1 MAAGGYT
8 GRNPGHNEPAL
19 DPTTVDGV
27 GAVLPAPAEPREPT
41 PPAVDADSPTATGG
55 RIHIDL
61 GPTAAAHVRKP
72 DPVVWAIAAVVF
84 AAYTAISVYKYLA
97 LQPSSWD
104 LGIFTEAVKQYANFR
119 APIVDLR
126 APGLNLLGDHFHPI
140 IALLGPFFRLFP
152 SPVTLLVAQA
162 LLAAISVIPVGRAAA
177 DLLGTGASRA
187 IAAAYGL
194 SWGLQQLV
202 SYDFHEVA
210 FAVPLLACSLSA
222 LVRGKYRAA
231 VWWAVPLVFVKEDQG
246 FTVAAIGL
254 LLAYAYRQRAAG
266 LLLAGWGLAWST
278 LAIDVIVPYFNRQHQ
293 YWYFTAAQGQSG
305 SLTPGHLLG
314 QLFASPSAKLPT
326 LALIGLV
333 TMFATVRSPV
343 ALAAIPGLVFRFVSP
358 VPASW
363 GTAWHYN
370 ATVMPIVFIAAIDGL
385 ARMRAAEHDAIGDHV
400 TWVGRTARGAGIA
413 LGRHGPAMM
422 LAVALALA
430 FQFPLSNLWDPRT
443 YTPSPQL
450 AAARAGMALVPSGAT
465 VTTDLELLA
474 PLAART
480 GTYWIGNQSK
490 RPWLG
495 VYPANPPTQY
505 FVLDEY
511 SLDWNGQPP
520 SSLTSYVHSIEP
532 GKGYQLIFS
541 RDGIFVY
548 RR

>member
-1 MAAGGYT
+1 MEAGGDT
-8 GRNPGHNEPAL
+8 GLNPGHSGPAL
-19 DPTTVDGV
+19 EPTVAD
-27 GAVLPAPAEPREPT
+27 AVLPTSAEAREPT
-41 PPAVDADSPTATGG
+41 PPAVDVDLPTATGG
-55 RIHIDL
+55 QIHIDL
-61 GPTAAAHVRKP
+61 GRTKEPERSVRKA
-72 DPVVWAIAAVVF
+72 DPVVWAIAAAVF

-104 LGIFTEAVKQYANFR
+104 LGIFTEAVKQYANLR

-126 APGLNLLGDHFHPI
+126 ASGLDLLGDHFHPI

-162 LLAAISVIPVGRAAA
+162 LLAAVSVIPVGRAAA
-177 DLLGTGASRA
+177 DLLGAGAGRA

-210 FAVPLLACSLSA
+210 FAVPLLALSLSA
-222 LVRGKYRAA
+222 LVRGRYRAA

-254 LLAYAYRQRAAG
+254 LLAYTYRQRTAG
-266 LLLAGWGLAWST
+266 LLLAGWGLGWSA
-278 LAIDVIVPYFNRQHQ
+278 LAIDVIIPYFNRQHQ

-305 SLTPGHLLG
+305 PITPSHLLG
-314 QLFASPSAKLPT
+314 QLLASPSAKLPT

-333 TMFATVRSPV
+333 TMFAAVRSPV
-343 ALAAIPGLVFRFVSP
+343 ALAAIPGLLFRFVSP
-358 VPASW
+358 VPAAW

-370 ATVMPIVFIAAIDGL
+370 ATVMPIVFVAAIDAL
-385 ARMRAAEHDAIGDHV
+385 ARLRAAEDEAPREDLTWIGRAV
-400 TWVGRTARGAGIA
+400 RGTGVA

-430 FQFPLSNLWDPRT
+430 FQFPLSNLWDPQT

-474 PLAART
+474 PLGART
-480 GTYWIGNQSK
+480 DTFWIGNQSK

-495 VYPANPPTQY
+495 VYPPNPPTRY

-520 SSLTSYVHSIEP
+520 SNFPAYVRSLEP
-532 GKGYQLIFS
+532 GRGYQLIFS
-541 RDGIFVY
+541 RDGILVF